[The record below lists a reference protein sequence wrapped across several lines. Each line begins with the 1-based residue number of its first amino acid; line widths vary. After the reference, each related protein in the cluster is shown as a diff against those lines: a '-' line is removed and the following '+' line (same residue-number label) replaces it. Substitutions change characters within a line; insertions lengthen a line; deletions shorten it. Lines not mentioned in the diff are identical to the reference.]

1 MAEYTKASLQ
11 RLRES
16 ANLTRKV
23 AAPLL
28 GMSEDTLRRIEDFT
42 SADNKKKQP
51 SSGDLAR
58 MEKIYDVRGLWYN
71 YNYTNDDAFR
81 DHLPELPEYNTQG
94 ALIAFF
100 VEAQEAMALERE
112 ALKDV
117 ADGKLDSPVIRNRL
131 IKEVGDV
138 AAASIFLLQV
148 LKEGTK

>member
-28 GMSEDTLRRIEDFT
+28 GVSEDTLRRYEDVNGT
-42 SADNKKKQP
+42 QQP
-51 SSGDLAR
+51 TSGDLAR
-58 MEKIYDVRGLWYN
+58 MEALYGAPGLWYG
-71 YNYTNDDAFR
+71 YHHTNDDAFR

-100 VEAQEAMALERE
+100 VEAQESIQLEKD

-117 ADGKLDSPVIRNRL
+117 ADGKIDSPDIRRRL
-131 IKEVGDV
+131 IEEVEDV
-138 AAASIFLLQV
+138 MAAGILLLQI
-148 LKEGTK
+148 LKGGAT

>member
-28 GMSEDTLRRIEDFT
+28 GMSEDTLRRIEDLG
-42 SADNKKKQP
+42 ADNRTKQP

-58 MEKIYDVRGLWYN
+58 MEKIYGVRGLWYG
-71 YNYTNDDAFR
+71 YNRTNDDAFR

-117 ADGKLDSPVIRNRL
+117 ADGKLDSPAIRSRL
-131 IKEVGDV
+131 IKKVGDV
-138 AAASIFLLQV
+138 AAAAIFLLQI
-148 LKEGTK
+148 LKEG